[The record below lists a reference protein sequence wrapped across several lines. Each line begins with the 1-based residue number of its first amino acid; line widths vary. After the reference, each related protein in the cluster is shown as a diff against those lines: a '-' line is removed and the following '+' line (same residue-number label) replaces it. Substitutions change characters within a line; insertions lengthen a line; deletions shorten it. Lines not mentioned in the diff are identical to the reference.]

1 MRTSPRFF
9 SVLRVDPA
17 LGRTFKSD
25 EERFGGPPAIVVSD
39 AFWER
44 RFNRDPSVLVRTL
57 QLGGV
62 ARPIVGVMPPWFR
75 YPTAT
80 TEVWIPAQAP
90 RMLMEARQARF
101 YTAIGRLKPGVSI
114 EQAQADLAV
123 AYSALAKQYPQT
135 DAGWSAALVPLK
147 EQTVAGVRRSL
158 WLLLGAVALVLLGTS
173 RA

>member
-1 MRTSPRFF
+1 CIFSSHLLAFLLLIRRPPSPTLFPYTTLFRS
-9 SVLRVDPA
+9 SVLA
-17 LGRTFKSD
+17 
-25 EERFGGPPAIVVSD
+25 
-39 AFWER
+39 
-44 RFNRDPSVLVRTL
+44 RTL

-158 WLLLGAVALVLLGTS
+158 W
-173 RA
+173 